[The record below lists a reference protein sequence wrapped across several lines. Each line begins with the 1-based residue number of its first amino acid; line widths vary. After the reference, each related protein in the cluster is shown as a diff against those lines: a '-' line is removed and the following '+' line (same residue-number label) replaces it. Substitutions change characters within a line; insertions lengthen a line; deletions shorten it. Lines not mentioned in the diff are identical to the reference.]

1 MVRKIVKWL
10 YVAVICGLLSVP
22 VLTISGCWEEAAA
35 GFASGAITTQSLLR
49 QAEED
54 LAENI
59 QAVNE
64 ANARLKILREET
76 GDIEEK
82 ARITKMIAENEN
94 LKDSLTKGKEGTQ
107 LGQQAAKTDWSDPAQ
122 VSTFGALAISVLMN
136 WFQNK
141 KNGSQGKELLGLN
154 NGIQR
159 FEGTHTPEI
168 AGELH
173 NVVKNE
179 SRKAISGIT

>member
-1 MVRKIVKWL
+1 MTRNIVKWL
-10 YVAVICGLLSVP
+10 YVTVICVLLSVP
-22 VLTISGCWEEAAA
+22 ILSISGCWEEAAA
-35 GFASGAITTQSLLR
+35 GFASGAITTQTLLK

-76 GDIEEK
+76 EDIEEK
-82 ARITKMIAENEN
+82 AQITKMITENEK
-94 LKDSLTKGKEGTQ
+94 LKDSLIKGKEGTQ
-107 LGQQAAKTDWSDPAQ
+107 LGQQAAKTDWSNPAQ

-141 KNGSQGKELLGLN
+141 KNNGQSKELLGLN
-154 NGIQR
+154 KGIQR
-159 FEGTHTPEI
+159 FEGTHPAEV

-173 NVVKNE
+173 DAVKTE
-179 SRKAISGIT
+179 SRKAISGIA